1 MESIAIDSV
10 FSRIQTE
17 YRYLPAITR
26 KSLYTIR
33 FVFFESWG
41 EYKTGNDAVDQNQ
54 GCHAGSILHVL
65 SGLDAADISVKTFD
79 SAFSNIARS
88 IEYNNQINY

>member
-10 FSRIQTE
+10 FSRIKTE

-41 EYKTGNDAVDQNQ
+41 EYKTGNDAVD
-54 GCHAGSILHVL
+54 
-65 SGLDAADISVKTFD
+65 
-79 SAFSNIARS
+79 
-88 IEYNNQINY
+88 